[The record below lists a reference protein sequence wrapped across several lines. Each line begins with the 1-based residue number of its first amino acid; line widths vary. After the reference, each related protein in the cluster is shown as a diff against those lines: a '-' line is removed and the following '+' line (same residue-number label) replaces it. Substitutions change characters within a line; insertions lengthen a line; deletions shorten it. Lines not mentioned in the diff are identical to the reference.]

1 MDRASKLI
9 TAIQGLTDN
18 IEIQEQ
24 LPDGLFGRIAII
36 ESSGVSIDSNKLDLE
51 FEVPFD
57 DNVEANEAEI
67 TVYNLSKTT
76 VEALKYNN
84 PISITAGYKDDT
96 GVIFSGYISKVTTK
110 FNGLDKVTT
119 IYAIDS
125 EDLKERDIVEV
136 EFSAGT
142 SASYILKD
150 LISRVSLPLAVFN
163 PRRDWTYKDSVKVDG
178 GLMDNIQKYAEVC
191 GISVYINK
199 GKIYARH
206 ISEGDNINFDVSS
219 ETGLIESPEEFEEE
233 ITAEDYKDIVNG
245 YRLTMI
251 LQHRMTTASIINLQS
266 KNVSGQYR
274 VRSGKHI
281 FSDSEAITEI
291 EVI

>member
-36 ESSGVSIDSNKLDLE
+36 ESSGVSIDSNELDLE

>member
-1 MDRASKLI
+1 MNRASQLI
-9 TAIQGLTDN
+9 TAIRGMADN

-24 LPDGLFGRIAII
+24 LPDGLFGRVAII
-36 ESSGVSIDSNKLDLE
+36 ESGSVNINSNELDLE

-76 VEALKYNN
+76 VDALKFNN

-110 FNGLDKVTT
+110 EDGLDKTT
-119 IYAIDS
+119 KIYAIDS
-125 EDLKERDIVEV
+125 ENLKERDIVEL

-150 LISRVSLPLAVFN
+150 LISRVSLPLAAFN
-163 PRRDWTYKDSVKVDG
+163 PRRDWIYKDSVKIDG

-206 ISEGDNINFDVSS
+206 ISEGDNINFNVSA

-233 ITAEDYKDIVNG
+233 VTAEDYNDIVKG

-251 LQHRMTTASIINLQS
+251 LQHRMTTAAIINLQS
-266 KNVSGQYR
+266 KDVSGQYR

-281 FSDSEAITEI
+281 FNDGEAITEI